1 MKRILSGAVIS
12 ALLIPGLTFAQT
24 TDNTAL
30 IQQLYQ
36 LLAVLEQEIAQIE
49 ATQALTTPTQST
61 APQTAQTNP
70 LFGATITA
78 PQSQP
83 QPQIM
88 PADQSAITVEVTNVM
103 ADPTHQWATLAWVQA
118 HQPDFPYGY
127 YYLQARVLDKDG
139 NVRGCSETSCDVPIS
154 MIVGSSTQDATID
167 TLRGQNKTDFYHI
180 FTYTPTATGTPVT
193 LTFTSGTLTK
203 QVTITP

>member
-61 APQTAQTNP
+61 APQTAQTTP
-70 LFGATITA
+70 LFGATIQTT
-78 PQSQP
+78 QT
-83 QPQIM
+83 M
-88 PADQSAITVEVTNVM
+88 PTDQSSITIGQTKM
-103 ADPTHQWATLAWVQA
+103 APNESY
-118 HQPDFPYGY
+118 PNGY
-127 YYLQARVLDKDG
+127 FVLKVAVLDSNG
-139 NVRGCSETSCDVPIS
+139 VPVNKAPIT
-154 MIVGSSTQDATID
+154 MQFGSTTQNATTDTLYGPNNANYFHNFNFFPQDASATI
-167 TLRGQNKTDFYHI
+167 
-180 FTYTPTATGTPVT
+180 
-193 LTFTSGTLTK
+193 TFTSGNLTNSI
-203 QVTITP
+203 TI